1 MEVHFT
7 TTEGITLITV
17 QGRIDTITAGDFEAK
32 VTQLTDGSGNI
43 IIDCAQMDY
52 ISSSGLRVFL
62 VLQKRIKAMGGVLKL
77 CSLQPSI
84 KEIFD
89 ISGFSTIFSIYTDQA
104 SAIS

>member
-32 VTQLTDGSGNI
+32 VTQLTDGSGN
-43 IIDCAQMDY
+43 MDY